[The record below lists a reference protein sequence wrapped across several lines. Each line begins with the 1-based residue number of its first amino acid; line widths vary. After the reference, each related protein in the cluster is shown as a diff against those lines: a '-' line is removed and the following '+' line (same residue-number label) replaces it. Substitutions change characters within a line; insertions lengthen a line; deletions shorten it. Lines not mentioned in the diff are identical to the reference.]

1 MSNSEYSAPVAQPSS
16 NSSVALWRTLT
27 LVLAVVLIGV
37 VLFML
42 MRGGASAEAQPASQS
57 ASESVEQSSSRPQ
70 SDAQPQAQTKEQTQ
84 AQPQGDPEFAPS
96 ATDPKALEILRAEPK
111 RNPADNR
118 AVGKVDAPVVMIEFT
133 DYSCPVCTHFA
144 HETHDALQKL
154 VDQGMLRIEYRDLVI
169 FERYGSNIAAAGGWA
184 AAEQGKFKEYR
195 DAVWAAAEGH
205 AEYSVDSVV
214 DLAKT
219 AGVPDLEKF
228 RASVES
234 AETKA
239 KVEAET
245 KHGYELGLRGT
256 PFIMINDTAL
266 SGAYPVD
273 FVVRTIEEQAKLVK

>member
-42 MRGGASAEAQPASQS
+42 MRGGASAEAQPAGQRV
-57 ASESVEQSSSRPQ
+57 SESVEQTPSTAQ
-70 SDAQPQAQTKEQTQ
+70 SDAQSQTQ

-111 RNPADNR
+111 RDPADNR

-219 AGVPDLEKF
+219 AGVPNLEKF

>member
-42 MRGGASAEAQPASQS
+42 MRGGASAEAQTAGQRV
-57 ASESVEQSSSRPQ
+57 SESVEQTPSTAQ
-70 SDAQPQAQTKEQTQ
+70 SDAQSQTQ

-111 RNPADNR
+111 RDPADNR